1 LTYTPIDLQG
11 VTWAISF
18 SIIEKV
24 AEPYV
29 NLTSLLVSNLP
40 PPTNELQA
48 TMTKEEVAA
57 LEKEYQDNLD
67 KIEEYKKRL
76 ESKQL
81 K

>member
-1 LTYTPIDLQG
+1 
-11 VTWAISF
+11 
-18 SIIEKV
+18 
-24 AEPYV
+24 
-29 NLTSLLVSNLP
+29 
-40 PPTNELQA
+40 
-48 TMTKEEVAA
+48 MTKEEVAA